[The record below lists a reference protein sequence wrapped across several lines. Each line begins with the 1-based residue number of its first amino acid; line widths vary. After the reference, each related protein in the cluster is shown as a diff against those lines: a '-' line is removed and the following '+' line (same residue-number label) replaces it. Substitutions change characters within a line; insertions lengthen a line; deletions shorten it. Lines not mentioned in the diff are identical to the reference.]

1 MESSAGIGATFGA
14 PVAREQRAAAYR
26 RALGLGAALAAM
38 ATLVWCTVSVAV
50 LSAEA
55 NAAAECEAERDRAGV
70 GRAAAQRAMEAPERQ
85 RRFLYRVA
93 TDDEGYLVRLMV
105 RAGPFVGDT
114 WERDTF
120 GRMHHAHDVC
130 RGRFHDELG
139 ARLVARLEDG

>member
-1 MESSAGIGATFGA
+1 MESSAGIRATFGVPA
-14 PVAREQRAAAYR
+14 TREQRRDTYQ
-26 RALGLGAALAAM
+26 RALGMAAGLAAM
-38 ATLVWCTVSVAV
+38 ATLLWCTVSVAL

-55 NAAAECEAERDRAGV
+55 NAIAECDAERERAGL

-85 RRFLYRVA
+85 HRFLYRVA

-130 RGRFHDELG
+130 RERLHDEIG
-139 ARLVARLEDG
+139 ARLLARLEDS

>member
-14 PVAREQRAAAYR
+14 PAAREARGATYR
-26 RALGLGAALAAM
+26 RALGMAGALVAM
-38 ATLVWCTVSVAV
+38 AALVWCTVSAAV

-55 NAAAECEAERDRAGV
+55 SALAQCDEERDRAGV
-70 GRAAAQRAMEAPERQ
+70 GRVAAQRAMEAPERQ

-93 TDDEGYLVRLMV
+93 TDDAGYLVRLVV

-130 RGRFHDELG
+130 RERVHDELG
-139 ARLVARLEDG
+139 LRLLARLEDG